1 MGSMIQAPQRPFTGV
16 GHRPLEARRPHFLPG
31 ARTTSALGSDLFAA
45 VGALGIVIVGLWLRH
60 GGVAALSRGW
70 RDAAT
75 SITQLSGLLASG
87 FGLVGLALVGR
98 PRSVERRIGLDRM
111 FVWHRILGET
121 MTLLVGVHIAA
132 ALVAWASAGG
142 LLAAVQDLTGREP
155 YMALATV
162 GSALIAVVTISSLAS
177 VRRRMS
183 YETWYFVH
191 LAAYAGFAMSF
202 GHQLVTGDIF
212 GNDTLARV
220 LWIGLHVALIAL
232 LVIRRWGTTLRS
244 LLRPLRIA
252 EVRQESPDTVAV
264 RLAGRGL
271 GAIEASAGQFFFL
284 RPLRARWWWQAHPF
298 SLSAAP
304 SSAGL
309 RFTIKNR
316 GDASGSIAAMPLGTR
331 VAVEGPYGSCTTESI
346 GSKQVLFIVGGVGVA
361 PARAMVESMTAI
373 NAPVVLFRASSE
385 EDLLHL
391 DELRVLVESR
401 GGTLRT
407 LVGPSASLAVKDPFS
422 ARLLRDAVP
431 DLAQRAVV
439 VCGPDRL
446 VSAAR
451 QGLRAA
457 GVPTS
462 SVHFE
467 RPWW

>member
-1 MGSMIQAPQRPFTGV
+1 MRTPGQTGRQ
-16 GHRPLEARRPHFLPG
+16 HTPRRPHPLPA
-31 ARTTSALGSDLFAA
+31 ARHTRALATDLLAGVAAFAI
-45 VGALGIVIVGLWLRH
+45 LIVGLWVRH
-60 GGVAALSRGW
+60 GGIAELTRGW
-70 RDAAT
+70 ADAAT
-75 SITQLSGLLASG
+75 SITQLTGLLASA
-87 FGLVGLALVGR
+87 FGVVGVALVGR
-98 PRSVERRIGLDRM
+98 PRSVERHIGLDRM

-132 ALVAWASAGG
+132 ALVAWSASGG
-142 LLAAVQDLTGREP
+142 LLNAVQDLTGRQP

-162 GSALIAVVTISSLAS
+162 GSLLIAAVTISSLAS

-191 LAAYAGFAMSF
+191 LAAYAGFALSF
-202 GHQLVTGDIF
+202 GHQLVTGEIF
-212 GNDTLARV
+212 GKDTVARV
-220 LWIGLHVALIAL
+220 IWITLHVALIAL
-232 LVIRRWGTTLRS
+232 LVVRRWGTTLRS
-244 LLRPLRIA
+244 VLRPLRIA
-252 EVRQESPDTVAV
+252 DVRLVSPDTVAV
-264 RLAGRGL
+264 RLAGPGL
-271 GAIEASAGQFFFL
+271 GVIEASAGQFFFL

-316 GDASGSIAAMPLGTR
+316 GDASGSIAQMPLGTK

-346 GSKQVLFIVGGVGVA
+346 GSKKALFIVGGVGVA
-361 PARAMVESMTAI
+361 PARAMVESMSTA
-373 NAPVVLFRASSE
+373 NAPIVLFRASRS

-391 DELRVLVESR
+391 DELRDLVDAR

-422 ARLLRDAVP
+422 ARLLREAVP
-431 DLAQRAVV
+431 DLVERAVV

-446 VSAAR
+446 VWAAR

-457 GVPTS
+457 AVPTS

>member
-1 MGSMIQAPQRPFTGV
+1 MGNMIQAPQRRLAGAA
-16 GHRPLEARRPHFLPG
+16 HRPPEPRRPHPLPG
-31 ARTTSALGSDLFAA
+31 ARSTSVLASDLLAA
-45 VGALGIVIVGLWLRH
+45 VAALGIVVVGLWVRH
-60 GGVAALSRGW
+60 GGVAALGRGW

-75 SITQLSGLLASG
+75 SVTQLSGLLASG

-98 PRSVERRIGLDRM
+98 PRSVERRVGLDRM
-111 FVWHRILGET
+111 FVWHRVLGET

-132 ALVAWASAGG
+132 ALVAWGSAGG
-142 LLAAVQDLTGREP
+142 FVGAVQDLTGREP

-162 GSALIAVVTISSLAS
+162 GSVLIAVVTITSLAS

-202 GHQLVTGDIF
+202 GHQLATGDIL
-212 GNDTLARV
+212 GRGTLARA
-220 LWIGLHVALIAL
+220 LWIAIHVVLIAL
-232 LVIRRWGTTLRS
+232 LVIRRWGTTFRS

-271 GAIEASAGQFFFL
+271 GAIEASAGQFFLL

-346 GSKQVLFIVGGVGVA
+346 GSQRALFIVGGVGVA
-361 PARAMVESMTAI
+361 PARAMVESMTAV
-373 NAPVVLFRASSE
+373 NAPVVLFRASRA

-391 DELRVLVESR
+391 DELRDLVETR

-407 LVGPSASLAVKDPFS
+407 LVGPSAGLAVRDPFS

-431 DLAQRAVV
+431 DLAHRSVV

-457 GVPTS
+457 GVPS
-462 SVHFE
+462 SAVHFE